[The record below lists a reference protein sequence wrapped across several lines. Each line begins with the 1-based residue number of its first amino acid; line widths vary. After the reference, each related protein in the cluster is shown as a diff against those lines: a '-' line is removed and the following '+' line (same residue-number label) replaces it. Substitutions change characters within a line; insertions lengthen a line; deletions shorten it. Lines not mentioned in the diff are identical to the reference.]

1 MCIRDRSRGENYKNI
16 IKNSDDEV
24 LVEVGCN
31 TGMLVCVDGL
41 KRVCKESIEVEGLQR
56 VGFPKVYCEPRC
68 LQMLLLK
75 GKSPLLM
82 EDMRS
87 LSCSLKFDELVPSV
101 WDGRESV
108 IWCYGERYLERELCV
123 DREIKLFK
131 VNRNYEEF
139 VERLDV
145 ERVGNYIEHLP
156 CSETEVVAEVD
167 DKVDEL
173 LTYLTLT
180 ENTKGEITLPD
191 VDRNFEIMVCNNI
204 CIINSIDI
212 MEQSNNDDYYNY
224 NSHMYSIVNEW
235 CSHKIRLLYDD
246 GG

>member
-1 MCIRDRSRGENYKNI
+1 M
-16 IKNSDDEV
+16 EV

-31 TGMLVCVDGL
+31 NGMLVCVN
-41 KRVCKESIEVEGLQR
+41 ESERKCRKTIEIEGLQR
-56 VGFPKVYCEPRC
+56 VNFPQVYCEPRC
-68 LQMLLLK
+68 LPMLLLD
-75 GKSPLLM
+75 GKSPLLL

-87 LSCSLKFDELVPSV
+87 LSCSLNVYELVPSV

-108 IWCYGERYLERELCV
+108 TWCYGERYLERELCV

-145 ERVGNYIEHLP
+145 ERAGNYIEYSP
-156 CSETEVVAEVD
+156 CIETEVVAEVD
-167 DKVDEL
+167 DNADES

-204 CIINSIDI
+204 CIINSIDT
-212 MEQSNNDDYYNY
+212 MEQSNNDDYYNH
-224 NSHMYSIVNEW
+224 NRHMYTIVNEW
-235 CSHKIRLLYDD
+235 CSHRIRLLYND